1 MDNIKAQVDRLAELS
16 DEEISSLEGDM
27 VNQFDEFH
35 AAERSADS
43 VNAMT
48 ELADMLESVRGEV
61 VRRKAESD
69 ERESAVTELSA
80 RVHGTKDEDSDEETP
95 AEDAEDDK
103 DDEEEVPVTASAETE
118 DVVTTETEASVE
130 EPAVEE
136 VAAEEVE
143 TASEASV
150 EEVEAPAE
158 IAAEETPVETEA
170 STDEVEVEDETPVE
184 TAPEFAAEEAEV
196 SAEVETPAEAEAS
209 NIETPNDEQIVAQ
222 EEAQTVTASADGTI
236 EVPADRRP
244 AAQVVE
250 PSPVALVAGAD
261 LPVAAGSEISDM
273 KAAAKLFADKL
284 QNVKRM
290 GGDGGQSTIF
300 SVRSDYDETRVL
312 DNEALDNDAKINAAT
327 PIVAAGGFG
336 TPTPQQYEIF
346 KFDHTSNR
354 PVKDLLP
361 KFGAPRG
368 TISYIEPPVLGDYAT
383 SAYGQASGIWTQD
396 NDEAAANN
404 SGASDDVIKNVMVLQ
419 GAQVRTAELY
429 AVTLQL
435 QVGNFLARAYP
446 ELVERHNDLALVQHA
461 RLAEKT
467 LIQKIDQGSTQVTQ
481 AQVLGVARDFITTV
495 RRAAVAYR
503 SRHRLAK
510 NSVLDAIIPDWV
522 YDAIASDLAMQ
533 MPGDDKL
540 GVGRA
545 EIDGYMRDAGVRL
558 TGSPDIQEFTAQ
570 AGGALSPW
578 KTSFEWYLF
587 SPGTWGFL
595 DGGNLDLGIIRDSGL
610 VGTNDYRMFVESF
623 EGIAKFGIESLA
635 ITSTIKVDG
644 TASALKVVA

>member
-1 MDNIKAQVDRLAELS
+1 MDNIKAQVDRLSELS
-16 DEEISSLEGDM
+16 DEEIASLEGDM

-35 AAERSADS
+35 AAERSAAS
-43 VNAMT
+43 VDAMT
-48 ELADMLESVRGEV
+48 ELATMLESVRGEV
-61 VRRKAESD
+61 VRRKAEAD
-69 ERESAVTELSA
+69 ERDATVAELSA
-80 RVHGTKDEDSDEETP
+80 RVHGTQDEDSEEETP
-95 AEDAEDDK
+95 AEDVEDEK
-103 DDEEEVPVTASAETE
+103 DDEDEVPVTASAETE
-118 DVVTTETEASVE
+118 DEVTTETEASVE

-136 VAAEEVE
+136 EPVEVE

-150 EEVEAPAE
+150 EEVEASAE
-158 IAAEETPVETEA
+158 TPAEETPVEAEA
-170 STDEVEVEDETPVE
+170 STEEVEVEDETPVE

-209 NIETPNDEQIVAQ
+209 NIETTIEENAPQ
-222 EEAQTVTASADGTI
+222 EEAQTVTASAEETF
-236 EVPADRRP
+236 EAPADRRP

-250 PSPVALVAGAD
+250 SPVAIVAGAD
-261 LPVAAGSEISDM
+261 LPVPAGSEVSDM
-273 KAAAKLFADKL
+273 KGAAKLFADKL
-284 QNVKRM
+284 QTLKRVG

-300 SVRSDYDETRVL
+300 QIRTDYDEARVL
-312 DNEALDNDAKINAAT
+312 DNEPLDNDSKINAAT

-368 TISYIEPPVLGDYAT
+368 TISYIEPPVLGDYAN
-383 SAYGQASGIWTQD
+383 SAYGAASGIWTQD
-396 NDEAAANN
+396 MDEAAANN
-404 SGASDDVIKNVMVLQ
+404 SGASDDVIKNVMVVQ

-510 NSVLDAIIPDWV
+510 NTVLDAIIPDWV

-570 AGGALSPW
+570 DAGALAPW

-595 DGGNLDLGIIRDSGL
+595 DGGTLDLGIIRDSGL

-635 ITSTIKVDG
+635 ITSSIKVDG
-644 TASALKVVA
+644 TASALKVVS

>member
-1 MDNIKAQVDRLAELS
+1 MDNIKANVDRLGELS
-16 DEEISSLEGDM
+16 DEEISSLESDM

-35 AAERSADS
+35 AADRSAES

-48 ELADMLESVRGEV
+48 ELADMLETVRGEV

-69 ERESAVTELSA
+69 ERETAVTELSA
-80 RVHGTKDEDSDEETP
+80 RVHGSKDDEDSPEEDVV
-95 AEDAEDDK
+95 EDAEDEK
-103 DDEEEVPVTASAETE
+103 DDEEETPVTASAETE
-118 DVVTTETEASVE
+118 DEVTTETEASVE

-136 VAAEEVE
+136 VVAETE

-158 IAAEETPVETEA
+158 IAAEETTVEAEA
-170 STDEVEVEDETPVE
+170 STEEVEVEDETPVE
-184 TAPEFAAEEAEV
+184 TAPEFAAEEVETV
-196 SAEVETPAEAEAS
+196 VETPAEAEAS
-209 NIETPNDEQIVAQ
+209 NIETTIEEIPQ
-222 EEAQTVTASADGTI
+222 EEAQTVTASAEETF
-236 EVPADRRP
+236 EAPADRRP

-250 PSPVALVAGAD
+250 SPVAIVAGAD
-261 LPVAAGSEISDM
+261 LPVPAGSSVSDM
-273 KAAAKLFADKL
+273 KGAAKLFADKL
-284 QNVKRM
+284 QTLKRVG

-300 SVRSDYDETRVL
+300 SIRTDYAEDRVL
-312 DNEALDNDAKINAAT
+312 DNEALDNDDKINAAT

-383 SAYGQASGIWTQD
+383 STYGQASGIWTAD
-396 NDEAAANN
+396 MDEAAANN

-510 NSVLDAIIPDWV
+510 NTVLDAIIPDWV
-522 YDAIASDLAMQ
+522 YDAVASDLAMQ

-540 GVGRA
+540 SVGRS
-545 EIDGYMRDAGVRL
+545 EIDGYLRDAGVRL

-570 AGGALSPW
+570 GTGPLAPW

-595 DGGNLDLGIIRDSGL
+595 DGGQLDLGVIRDSGL

>member
-35 AAERSADS
+35 AAERSAES

-61 VRRKAESD
+61 VRRKAEAD

-80 RVHGTKDEDSDEETP
+80 RVHGTKDEDSEEETP
-95 AEDAEDDK
+95 AEDAEEDK
-103 DDEEEVPVTASAETE
+103 DDEDEVPVTASAETE
-118 DVVTTETEASVE
+118 DEVTTETEASVE

-136 VAAEEVE
+136 ETAEVE
-143 TASEASV
+143 TASEASA

-170 STDEVEVEDETPVE
+170 SAEEVEVEDETPVE

-209 NIETPNDEQIVAQ
+209 NIETTNEEIAPQ
-222 EEAQTVTASADGTI
+222 EEAQTVTASADGTV

-250 PSPVALVAGAD
+250 SPVAIVAGAD

-273 KAAAKLFADKL
+273 KGAAKLFADKL
-284 QNVKRM
+284 QTLKRVG

-300 SVRSDYDETRVL
+300 QIRTDYDETRVL
-312 DNEALDNDAKINAAT
+312 DNEPLDNDTKISAVA
-327 PIVAAGGFG
+327 PVVAAGGFG

-368 TISYIEPPVLGDYAT
+368 TISYIEPPVLGDYAN
-383 SAYGQASGIWTQD
+383 SAYGAASGIWTQD
-396 NDEAAANN
+396 MDEAAANN
-404 SGASDDVIKNVMVLQ
+404 SGASDDVIKNVMKVQ

-435 QVGNFLARAYP
+435 EVGNFLARAYP

-510 NSVLDAIIPDWV
+510 NTVLDAIIPDWV
-522 YDAIASDLAMQ
+522 YDAVASDLAMQ

-545 EIDGYMRDAGVRL
+545 EIDGYLRDAGVRL

-570 AGGALSPW
+570 ANNAALSPW

-595 DGGNLDLGIIRDSGL
+595 DGGTLDLGVIRDSGL

-644 TASALKVVA
+644 TASALKVVS

>member
-35 AAERSADS
+35 AAERSAES

-61 VRRKAESD
+61 VRRKAEAD

-80 RVHGTKDEDSDEETP
+80 RVHGTKDEDSEEETP
-95 AEDAEDDK
+95 AEDAEEDK
-103 DDEEEVPVTASAETE
+103 DDEDEVPVTASAETE
-118 DVVTTETEASVE
+118 DEVTTETEASVE

-136 VAAEEVE
+136 ETAEVE
-143 TASEASV
+143 TASEASA

-170 STDEVEVEDETPVE
+170 SAEEVEVEDETPVE

-209 NIETPNDEQIVAQ
+209 NIETTNEEIAPQ
-222 EEAQTVTASADGTI
+222 EEAQTVTASADGTV

-250 PSPVALVAGAD
+250 SPVAIVAGAD

-273 KAAAKLFADKL
+273 KGAAKLFADKL
-284 QNVKRM
+284 QTLKRVG

-300 SVRSDYDETRVL
+300 QIRTDYDETRVL
-312 DNEALDNDAKINAAT
+312 DNEPLDNDSKISAVA
-327 PIVAAGGFG
+327 PVVAAGGFG

-368 TISYIEPPVLGDYAT
+368 TISYIEPPVLGDYAD
-383 SAYGQASGIWTQD
+383 SAYGAASGIWTQD
-396 NDEAAANN
+396 MDEAAANN
-404 SGASDDVIKNVMVLQ
+404 SGASDDMIKNVMRVQ

-435 QVGNFLARAYP
+435 EVGNFLARAYP

-510 NSVLDAIIPDWV
+510 NTVLDAIIPDWV
-522 YDAIASDLAMQ
+522 YDAVASDLAMQ

-545 EIDGYMRDAGVRL
+545 EIDGYLRDAGVRL

-570 AGGALSPW
+570 ANNAALSPW

-595 DGGNLDLGIIRDSGL
+595 DGGTLDLGVIRDSGL

-644 TASALKVVA
+644 TASALKVVS